1 MRLYSVAEAR
11 ALLPALLPVLADIR
25 EAYVRLRALQAA
37 VGAEARAASAD
48 GHLLVDPYEATAA
61 PGESERLE
69 SRIRAGLET
78 LASHGVELKDPVRG
92 LIDFYHVR
100 AGETVCLCF
109 HLGED
114 DIGYW
119 HTLADGFAGRRP
131 I

>member
-11 ALLPALLPVLADIR
+11 ALLPALLPVLTDIR

-37 VGAEARAASAD
+37 RGAEARAASAD

-61 PGESERLE
+61 PGESERLQ
-69 SRIRAGLET
+69 SRIQAGIANLT
-78 LASHGVELKDPVRG
+78 KHGVELKDPARG

-100 AGETVCLCF
+100 NGETVYLCF
-109 HLGED
+109 HLGEA

-119 HTLADGFAGRRP
+119 HTIADGFAGRRP